1 MRRFQIFRPNPPDDY
16 EATGVA
22 NAPDEVQLEGC
33 VFSDGTVA
41 IRWLTEYRSFSCWAD
56 YATFESV
63 HGHPE
68 YGTVVRWLDDD
79 EGHEMKLRLEVLEA
93 AAVDAKYT
101 KAYQILQDLDR
112 CQHGRHMI
120 DHCLMHAGGNAGN
133 PNLRPGQVIG
143 YTVHGHQIVMP
154 EDAAERVD
162 PAKWIRIV
170 R

>member
-1 MRRFQIFRPNPPDDY
+1 MRRFRIFRPNPPEDY
-16 EATGVA
+16 QATGVA

-33 VFSDGTVA
+33 VFGDGTVA
-41 IRWLTEYRSFSCWAD
+41 IRWLTEYRSFSNWAD
-56 YATFESV
+56 FASFEAV

-68 YGTVVRWLDDD
+68 YGTVVEWLDD
-79 EGHEMKLRLEVLEA
+79 ERGLPLGVTVRTEVQ
-93 AAVDAKYT
+93 VPRYI

-143 YTVHGHQIVMP
+143 YTVHGHQIIMP
-154 EDAAERVD
+154 EDAADRVD
-162 PAKWIRIV
+162 PEKWIRIV